1 MRNQKR
7 KGRNVSVSHGWWE
20 SFRKRHPNIILRTA
34 SPLSHVRT
42 VGSNPIILSRYFD
55 LLEITLQENELHD
68 KPSQIFAGSGTKNSQ
83 APASGDKSHI
93 IVLACWQC

>member
-55 LLEITLQENELHD
+55 LLEITLQENELHRFLLVVEQRTR
-68 KPSQIFAGSGTKNSQ
+68 KLQPQETN
-83 APASGDKSHI
+83 
-93 IVLACWQC
+93 LT